1 MLWRWGP
8 ALRYNFRLGRGVARR
23 GSAPAWGAGGR
34 RCESSR
40 PDQTIFRIAATR
52 GYFFVERPVGQGR
65 QRRGRRSSKVVAPTR
80 CETPMS
86 ASDSIPARPIT
97 TLIPAGLHYQEAQIL
112 APVRAGD
119 RVENYQTT
127 RVAKDGARKQI

>member
-1 MLWRWGP
+1 
-8 ALRYNFRLGRGVARR
+8 
-23 GSAPAWGAGGR
+23 
-34 RCESSR
+34 
-40 PDQTIFRIAATR
+40 
-52 GYFFVERPVGQGR
+52 
-65 QRRGRRSSKVVAPTR
+65 
-80 CETPMS
+80 MS

-127 RVAKDGARKQI
+127 RVAKDGARKQISLAVSPVHDKAGKIVGASKIAREVTRR